1 MANFSGGYI
10 LTQKGEEL
18 QALAE
23 AGKLTLNLTKMQ
35 LGNGSAGSMQDYYK
49 RDGLI
54 FPINSMTITEK
65 EEKTIG
71 EKSFCILHSTL
82 TNNAVEYGYMAYEL
96 GIFALDA
103 DGKEVLFAA
112 SYDENP
118 SYIASKDDSTEV
130 VMSFEFIM
138 EVSSS
143 EQITLTLPATAE
155 ELAALAQQKAIEA
168 AESAREAAT
177 SASSAQSSLSAV
189 GNSEKNASMAAAN
202 AAADAATAASAA
214 SSATKDAKAAA
225 SSAAAALESS
235 TGATTAMNETKK
247 QAQQAAASI
256 AEASALV
263 DKTEKN
269 SAVVSEQLKQAQA
282 LATASAGIQIYLDDD
297 GDLAYRMIE

>member
-1 MANFSGGYI
+1 MANFAGGYI

-35 LGNGSAGSMQDYYK
+35 IGNGSAGSMQDYYK

-54 FPINSMTITEK
+54 YPISSMTITEK

-71 EKSFCILHSTL
+71 EKAFCILHATL
-82 TNNAVEYGYMAYEL
+82 TNNSVEYGYMAYEL
-96 GIFALDA
+96 GLFALDA
-103 DGKEVLFAA
+103 DGNEVLFAV
-112 SYDENP
+112 SYDGNP

-130 VMSFEFIM
+130 VVNFEFIL
-138 EVSSS
+138 EVSAS
-143 EQITLTLPATAE
+143 EKITLTLPATAE

-168 AESAREAAT
+168 AESAREA
-177 SASSAQSSLSAV
+177 SASAASAQSSLLAV

-202 AAADAATAASAA
+202 AAEDAATASAAA
-214 SSATKDAKAAA
+214 SSASKDANAAA
-225 SSAAAALESS
+225 SSAASALESS
-235 TGATTAMNETKK
+235 TGATTAMNETKM

-263 DKTEKN
+263 DRAERN